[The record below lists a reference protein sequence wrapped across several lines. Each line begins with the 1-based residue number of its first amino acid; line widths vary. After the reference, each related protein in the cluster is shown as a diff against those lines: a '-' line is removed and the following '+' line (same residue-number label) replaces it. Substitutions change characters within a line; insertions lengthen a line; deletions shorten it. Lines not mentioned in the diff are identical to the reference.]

1 MLAPRVALSP
11 AVGASSAVKSR
22 GGLSRAGDTVMSKQT
37 IETMSESARKRIL
50 LDGDQGKE
58 SMLEPRTSM
67 PQDANTISA
76 TQGSTAAAS
85 GSNNHLLDDT
95 DNHSHVSSL
104 TGGIDQEIKPMSS
117 LPYTSPQ

>member
-1 MLAPRVALSP
+1 
-11 AVGASSAVKSR
+11 
-22 GGLSRAGDTVMSKQT
+22 
-37 IETMSESARKRIL
+37 MSESARKRIS

-104 TGGIDQEIKPMSS
+104 TGGVDQEIKPMSS